1 MTGSPNPGLKN
12 VVNIKDEPG
21 IRRRRVFRP
30 GSSKL
35 PLLIVALLLM
45 YISFSLVT
53 RFDQLYSMQRDLDA
67 MQKEIAEMRDKNQ
80 GLQKQLERLQSD
92 AYVEQVAREKLGL
105 VKPGEARIVPVQPG
119 GSNAQG
125 SNAVHGVRD

>member
-1 MTGSPNPGLKN
+1 MAVSPNPGLNN
-12 VVNIKDEPG
+12 VVNIKDEAG
-21 IRRRRVFRP
+21 FRRRRVFR
-30 GSSKL
+30 SDRSKL
-35 PLLIVALLLM
+35 PLVIVALLLI

-53 RFDQLYSMQRDLDA
+53 RFDQLYAMQRDLDD
-67 MQKEIAEMRDKNQ
+67 MQKEIVEMRDENQ

-119 GSNAQG
+119 GPTTSK
-125 SNAVHGVRD
+125 AVPDVQD